1 MVELNDIKNKLKR
14 QELFGKIKHEK
25 NKERHKLRKQRE
37 KEELDN
43 PELRAK
49 RLKENVPNTIENMR
63 VKDESID
70 WEKNNVVVSDPK
82 DVKAKKE
89 EEEDD
94 DKIVEE
100 DSDVEINEIEG
111 VKTEEAS
118 EQIDELMK
126 SLKAGMDSTK
136 PPKIVLTTNL
146 NAKKLAYEFANTLM
160 EIFPDVKFVKRQ
172 YGLTIKDMCKFC
184 NNRNYDFLMIINED
198 KKKITGLT
206 VIKLPIGPSFYF
218 KISSYVNS
226 KQIVG
231 HGNPT
236 SHVPELILNN
246 FQTKLGKTVGSLFQT
261 LFPQNP
267 DIIGRQAITLHNQ
280 RDYIFF
286 RRHRYIFRNEEK
298 VGLQELGPQFT
309 MKLRRLQKGLKEEVE
324 WEHKR
329 EMDKEKKKFYL

>member
-1 MVELNDIKNKLKR
+1 MVELSDIKNKLKR
-14 QELFGKIKHEK
+14 QELFGKLKHEK

-49 RLKENVPNTIENMR
+49 RLKENVPNTIDNMR
-63 VKDESID
+63 VKDDSID
-70 WEKNNVVVSDPK
+70 WEKKNIIINDSEILKP
-82 DVKAKKE
+82 KKE
-89 EEEDD
+89 ENDEEN
-94 DKIVEE
+94 VSAEE
-100 DSDVEINEIEG
+100 EGDNEEG
-111 VKTEEAS
+111 DENSKKEEAH

-126 SLKAGMDSTK
+126 ALKSGMDPTK

-146 NAKKLAYEFANTLM
+146 NAKKLAYEFANTLI

-172 YGLTIKDMCKFC
+172 YGFTVKDMCKFC

-246 FQTKLGKTVGSLFQT
+246 FQTKLGNTVGTLFQT

-267 DIIGRQAITLHNQ
+267 DIIGRQVITLHNQ

-286 RRHRYIFRNEEK
+286 RRHRYVFRNEEK

>member
-1 MVELNDIKNKLKR
+1 MVELNDIRNKLKR
-14 QELFGKIKHEK
+14 QELFGKLKHEK

-49 RLKENVPNTIENMR
+49 RLKENVPNTIDNMR
-63 VKDESID
+63 VIDESID
-70 WEKNNVVVSDPK
+70 WERKNLIVADPK
-82 DVKAKKE
+82 VLEAKKE
-89 EEEDD
+89 EEEEE
-94 DKIVEE
+94 KIDEE
-100 DSDVEINEIEG
+100 KEDENSKEP
-111 VKTEEAS
+111 EEK
-118 EQIDELMK
+118 IDELIRA
-126 SLKAGMDSTK
+126 LKAGMDLTK

-172 YGLTIKDMCKFC
+172 YGFTVKDMCKFC

-206 VIKLPIGPSFYF
+206 VIRLPIGPSFYF

-246 FQTKLGKTVGSLFQT
+246 FQTKLGKTVGTLFQT

-286 RRHRYIFRNEEK
+286 RRHRYVFRNEEK

-309 MKLRRLQKGLKEEVE
+309 MKLRRLQKGVKEEVE